1 MTHVKTKRILVV
13 GCGIGGATLAYT
25 LRRAGLEAHCI
36 DIKPSTPTTGSGI
49 NLMHNTLRVLGAIG
63 LAEQCL
69 DSGFPFQAFK
79 QHDAAGQLLMTNPAP
94 SCCGIRRPE
103 LARIL
108 ETAAESAGATLERN
122 LSVSDLADR
131 GDEVEVTLSDG
142 RQQTYDLVVAADGA
156 YSKLRERVFGLQH
169 RACFAGQSVW
179 RFNAPRPSDV
189 DAFCLYRSADG
200 RRTVGAFPTSKE
212 TCYFFFLENST
223 EHLHLP
229 NDELQALLLDR
240 LAGFSSLA
248 IRQSLAHL
256 TEPGQVIFRPIDI
269 TMVPA
274 PWHKGRVVLL
284 GDAAH
289 SPTPQMT
296 SGGGM
301 AIEDAVVLTEC
312 LAQTDSVPQA
322 LEAYSTRRFDR
333 VKTVWEASLQLC
345 KYEQETVP
353 NPQRSAALL
362 LQTYQY
368 LGQPM

>member
-1 MTHVKTKRILVV
+1 MTHTKRVLVV
-13 GCGIGGATLAYT
+13 GSGIGGATLAYT

-49 NLMHNTLRVLGAIG
+49 NLMHNTLRALGAIG

-79 QHDAAGQLLMTNPAP
+79 QHAADGQLLMTNPAP
-94 SCCGIRRPE
+94 PCCGIRRPE

-108 ETAAESAGATLERN
+108 ETAAVSAGAVLERD
-122 LSVSDLADR
+122 LTVADLADR
-131 GDEVEVTLSDG
+131 GDRVEVTLSDG

-156 YSKLRERVFGLQH
+156 YSKLRDRVFGPEH
-169 RACFAGQSVW
+169 RVWFTGQSAW
-179 RFNAPRPSDV
+179 RFNAPRPTDV

-200 RRTVGAFPTSKE
+200 KRTVGAFPTSKE
-212 TCYFFFLENST
+212 TCYFFFLENSA
-223 EHLHLP
+223 EHMHLP
-229 NDELQALLLDR
+229 NEQLHELLLER
-240 LAGFSSLA
+240 LADFSAPAL
-248 IRQSLAHL
+248 RQSLAHV
-256 TEPGQVIFRPIDI
+256 TDPGQVIFRPFDI
-269 TMVPA
+269 NLVPA
-274 PWHKGRVVLL
+274 PWHRGRVVLL

-301 AIEDAVVLTEC
+301 AIEDAVVLAEC
-312 LAQTDSVPQA
+312 LAQTASVPEA
-322 LEAYSTRRFDR
+322 LENYSKRRFDR

-345 KYEQETVP
+345 KYEQEPVP

>member
-1 MTHVKTKRILVV
+1 MTHTKRVLVV

-25 LRRAGLEAHCI
+25 LRRAGLEAHCV
-36 DIKPSTPTTGSGI
+36 DIKPCTPTTGSGI
-49 NLMHNTLRVLGAIG
+49 NLMHNTLRALRTIG

-79 QHDAAGQLLMTNPAP
+79 QHDAAGQLLMTSPAP

-108 ETAAESAGATLERN
+108 ESAAESAGGVLERN
-122 LSVSDLADR
+122 LTVSDLADR
-131 GDEVEVTLSDG
+131 GDRVEVTLSDG

-156 YSKLRERVFGLQH
+156 YSKLRERVFGPEH
-169 RACFAGQSVW
+169 RAWFAGQSGW

-200 RRTVGAFPTSKE
+200 RRAIGAFPTSKE

-229 NDELQALLLDR
+229 NDQLQVLLKER
-240 LAGFSSLA
+240 LAPFSAPA
-248 IRQSLAHL
+248 IRNSLAHL
-256 TEPGQVIFRPIDI
+256 TDPSQVIFRPFDI
-269 TMVPA
+269 TLVPA

-312 LAQTDSVPQA
+312 LAEAASVPEA
-322 LEAYSTRRFDR
+322 LEAYSARRFDR

-345 KYEQETVP
+345 KYEQEPVP

>member
-1 MTHVKTKRILVV
+1 MTHTKRVLVV

-36 DIKPSTPTTGSGI
+36 DIKSSTPTTGSGI

-79 QHDAAGQLLMTNPAP
+79 QHDAAGHLLMTNPAP

-108 ETAAESAGATLERN
+108 ETAAESTGAVLERN
-122 LSVSDLADR
+122 LTVSDLVDR
-131 GDEVEVTLSDG
+131 GDLVEVTLSDG
-142 RQQTYDLVVAADGA
+142 RQQSYDLVVAADGA

-169 RACFAGQSVW
+169 GAWFAGQSVW

-200 RRTVGAFPTSKE
+200 RRTIGAFPTSKE
-212 TCYFFFLENST
+212 SCYFFSLENSA
-223 EHLHLP
+223 EPLHLP
-229 NDELQALLLDR
+229 NEQLKALLVER
-240 LAGFSSLA
+240 LAAFSAPS
-248 IRQSLAHL
+248 IQNSLAHV
-256 TEPGQVIFRPIDI
+256 TDPTQVIFRPFHV
-269 TMVPA
+269 TLVPA
-274 PWHKGRVVLL
+274 PWHRGRVVLV

-301 AIEDAVVLTEC
+301 AIEDAAVLTEC
-312 LAQTDSVPQA
+312 LTQTASVPEA
-322 LEAYSTRRFDR
+322 LQAYSSRRFDR

-345 KYEQETVP
+345 KYEQESVP

>member
-1 MTHVKTKRILVV
+1 MTHTKRVLVV
-13 GCGIGGATLAYT
+13 GSGIGGATLAYT

-36 DIKPSTPTTGSGI
+36 DVKPSTPTTGSGI
-49 NLMHNTLRVLGAIG
+49 NLMHNTLRALGAIG
-63 LAEQCL
+63 LADQCL

-79 QHDAAGQLLMTNPAP
+79 QHDATGQLLMTNSAP
-94 SCCGIRRPE
+94 PCCGIRRPE

-108 ETAAESAGATLERN
+108 ETAAESAGAVLEKD
-122 LSVSDLADR
+122 LTVADLADR
-131 GDEVEVTLSDG
+131 GDRVEVTLSDG

-156 YSKLRERVFGLQH
+156 YSKLRERVFGPEY
-169 RACFAGQSVW
+169 RAWFAGQSGW

-200 RRTVGAFPTSKE
+200 KRTVGAFPTSKE
-212 TCYFFFLENST
+212 TCYFFFLENSA
-223 EHLHLP
+223 EHIHLP
-229 NDELQALLLDR
+229 NDQLDALLLER
-240 LAGFSSLA
+240 LAAFSAPAL
-248 IRQSLAHL
+248 RDSLAHV
-256 TEPGQVIFRPIDI
+256 TDPSQVIFRPFDV
-269 TMVPA
+269 TLVPA
-274 PWHKGRVVLL
+274 PWHRGRVVLL

-301 AIEDAVVLTEC
+301 AIEDAVVLAEC
-312 LAQTDSVPQA
+312 LAQTPSVPQA
-322 LEAYSTRRFDR
+322 LETYSKRRVDR

-345 KYEQETVP
+345 RYEQEPVP